1 MYKAHMYMGAFGG
14 GSPKPSVLY
23 SGFPYLSSL
32 SAKKLPKDHK
42 WKDQIGMVSVT
53 TSASGRR
60 SVNGGPKLKAG
71 GGSRSGDNSIVVVVA
86 LVVVAVVAVVVVV
99 VVVAAVVVVVV
110 SIAVEVAVAIAIVV
124 VEVVVVVVVVVVVFT
139 W

>member
-99 VVVAAVVVVVV
+99 VVAAVVVVVV